1 MGHGAMGLS
10 TREVQLIEALLRH
23 PDGLT
28 AGDIADQLSVSART
42 VHRDLQAA
50 SDFVDS
56 HGLTLV
62 RQAGRGISVEGTTEA
77 REQALEALRDVRSSE
92 LTSEERQVSLL
103 RMLLA
108 SDQPIK
114 LRALASRLEVS
125 VGTVSRDL
133 DEVEDWLTDFRLS
146 LLRRRGYGVE
156 VLGKEDDRRRAMSRV
171 ILQNLDEAAFLSL
184 PQEPGESA
192 GRAAD
197 HIADRLLGLIDEDR
211 LREVEDLTGAAV
223 ERLPYAIADG
233 AFVHLC
239 VHFALVVE
247 RLLQGEEIEMDEDI
261 LQRLRKTDEYGHAQS
276 LAQAIKEEFR
286 IDVPEGE
293 VAYMT
298 MHLRGTKLREDDT
311 LERYFESSDLEV
323 ASRVK
328 ALIRYVAEQT
338 GVSLAGD
345 SSLYTG
351 LLAHIERSIHRLR
364 ENMGI
369 YNPLLAEIKQDY
381 PALFDLVNQGMNKVF
396 MDEKIPEEEVGFVA
410 MHFGAALDRRQANF
424 PQHVLIICPS
434 GIGSSKILVSKLET
448 AFPQIQ
454 QIRHASFFELER
466 LDTDDFDLI
475 VSTVSLSMPEETYV
489 QVQPFLSDDEVEK
502 IRDYLREKSLNAGLA
517 NRAVS
522 ESREGSGGG
531 QAGFYQ
537 MVETTQVI
545 GELIEDV
552 FLERHEATSSV
563 PEAVCWVCGS
573 LAGRGLVS
581 EPGPLEAALLSRL
594 ELGGVGIPAT
604 TLALFHAREASVVRP
619 AFSVHEF
626 DEPLEIEG
634 MDGATMRA
642 SRILLM
648 IAPLNLSAIA
658 LEAISEISVA
668 MVEQP
673 EAREVFESGSD
684 DQIVTGLQSIFANY
698 LQDKLS

>member
-1 MGHGAMGLS
+1 VGFS
-10 TREVQLIEALLRH
+10 TREIQVIEVLLRH
-23 PDGLT
+23 PEGLT
-28 AGDIADQLSVSART
+28 AGDIADRLNVSART
-42 VHRDLQAA
+42 VHRDLQAT
-50 SDFVDS
+50 SDFLGS

-62 RQAGRGISVEGTTEA
+62 RQAGRGMSIEGTSEA
-77 REQALEALRDVRSSE
+77 REQVLEALRDVRSSE
-92 LTSEERQVSLL
+92 LTSEERQASLL
-103 RMLLA
+103 RTLLA

-133 DEVEDWLTDFRLS
+133 DEVEDWLADFRLS

-156 VLGKEDDRRRAMSRV
+156 VLGKEGDRRRAMSRV
-171 ILQNLDEAAFLSL
+171 ILQNLDEAAFLSF
-184 PQEPGESA
+184 PQESGESA
-192 GRAAD
+192 GRDAD
-197 HIADRLLGLIDEDR
+197 HIADRLLSLIDEDR
-211 LREVEDLTGAAV
+211 LREVEDLTRAVV
-223 ERLPYAIADG
+223 ERLPYAIADN
-233 AFVHLC
+233 AFVRLC
-239 VHFALVVE
+239 VHFALMVE
-247 RLLQGEEIEMDEDI
+247 RLLQGEEIEMGEDI

-276 LAQAIKEEFR
+276 LAQAIKENFH

-293 VAYMT
+293 VVYMT
-298 MHLRGTKLREDDT
+298 MHLRGTKLRQDDT

-328 ALIRYVAEQT
+328 ALIRYVEEQT
-338 GVSLAGD
+338 GIALAGD

-351 LLAHIERSIHRLR
+351 LLAHIERAIHRLR
-364 ENMGI
+364 ENMDI
-369 YNPLLAEIKQDY
+369 YNPLLSEIKQDY
-381 PALFDLVNQGMNKVF
+381 PALFDLVDQGMNKVF
-396 MDEKIPEEEVGFVA
+396 MDEKIPEEEIGFVA

-434 GIGSSKILVSKLET
+434 GIGSSKMLVSKLET

-466 LDTDDFDLI
+466 LDTDEFDLI

-489 QVQPFLSDDEVEK
+489 QVQPFLSEDEVEK
-502 IRDYLREKSLNAGLA
+502 IRDHLREKSLNAGLA

-522 ESREGSGGG
+522 ESVETSGAG

-537 MVETTQVI
+537 MVEATQI
-545 GELIEDV
+545 IAELIEDV

-563 PEAVCWVCGS
+563 PEAVSQICGS

-581 EPGPLEAALLSRL
+581 EAGPLEAALLSRL
-594 ELGGVGIPAT
+594 ELGGVGIPGTA
-604 TLALFHAREASVVRP
+604 LALFHAREAAVVRP
-619 AFSVHEF
+619 AFSVHGF

-634 MDGATMRA
+634 MDGATMQAR
-642 SRILLM
+642 RVLLM
-648 IAPLNLSAIA
+648 IAPQNLSPVA

-673 EAREVFESGSD
+673 EAREVFEDGSD
-684 DQIVTGLQSIFANY
+684 EQVVTVLQSIFSNY

>member
-1 MGHGAMGLS
+1 VGFS
-10 TREVQLIEALLRH
+10 TREIQVIEVLLRH
-23 PDGLT
+23 PEGLT
-28 AGDIADQLSVSART
+28 AGDIADRLNVSART
-42 VHRDLQAA
+42 VHRDLQAT
-50 SDFVDS
+50 SDFLGS

-62 RQAGRGISVEGTTEA
+62 RQAGRGMSIKGTSEA
-77 REQALEALRDVRSSE
+77 REQVLEALRDVRSSE
-92 LTSEERQVSLL
+92 LTSEERQASLL
-103 RMLLA
+103 RTLLA

-133 DEVEDWLTDFRLS
+133 DEVEDWLADFRLS

-156 VLGKEDDRRRAMSRV
+156 VLGKEGDRRRAMSRV
-171 ILQNLDEAAFLSL
+171 ILQNLDEAAFLSF
-184 PQEPGESA
+184 PQESGESA
-192 GRAAD
+192 GRDAD
-197 HIADRLLGLIDEDR
+197 HIADRLLSLIDEDR
-211 LREVEDLTGAAV
+211 LREVEDLTRAVV
-223 ERLPYAIADG
+223 ERLPYAIADN
-233 AFVHLC
+233 AFVRLC
-239 VHFALVVE
+239 VHFALMVE
-247 RLLQGEEIEMDEDI
+247 RLLQGEEIEMGEDI

-276 LAQAIKEEFR
+276 LAQAIKENFH

-293 VAYMT
+293 VVYMT
-298 MHLRGTKLREDDT
+298 MHLRGTKLRQDDT
-311 LERYFESSDLEV
+311 LEHYFESSDLEV

-328 ALIRYVAEQT
+328 ALIRYVEEQT
-338 GVSLAGD
+338 GMALAGD

-351 LLAHIERSIHRLR
+351 LLAHIERAIHRLR
-364 ENMGI
+364 ENMDI
-369 YNPLLAEIKQDY
+369 YNPLLSEIKQDY
-381 PALFDLVNQGMNKVF
+381 PALFDLVDQGMNKVF
-396 MDEKIPEEEVGFVA
+396 VDEKIPEEEVGFVA

-434 GIGSSKILVSKLET
+434 GIGSSKMLVSKLET

-466 LDTDDFDLI
+466 LDTDEFDLI

-489 QVQPFLSDDEVEK
+489 QVQPFLSEDEVEK
-502 IRDYLREKSLNAGLA
+502 IRDHLREKSLDAGLA

-522 ESREGSGGG
+522 ESREVSGGG

-537 MVETTQVI
+537 MVEATQI
-545 GELIEDV
+545 IAELIEDV

-563 PEAVCWVCGS
+563 PEAVGRICGS

-581 EPGPLEAALLSRL
+581 EPGPLEVALLSRL

-604 TLALFHAREASVVRP
+604 ALALFHAREAAVVRP

-634 MDGATMRA
+634 MDGATMQA
-642 SRILLM
+642 HRILLM
-648 IAPLNLSAIA
+648 IAPQNLSPVA

-673 EAREVFESGSD
+673 EAREVFEDGSD
-684 DQIVTGLQSIFANY
+684 EQVVTVLQSIFAHY

>member
-1 MGHGAMGLS
+1 LV
-10 TREVQLIEALLRH
+10 EVLLRH

-50 SDFVDS
+50 SDFFDS

-62 RQAGRGISVEGTTEA
+62 RQAGRGISVKGTPET
-77 REQALEALRDVRSSE
+77 REQVLEALQDVRSSE

-103 RMLLA
+103 RTLLA

-125 VGTVSRDL
+125 VRTVSRDL
-133 DEVEDWLTDFRLS
+133 DEVEDWLADFRLS

-156 VLGKEDDRRRAMSRV
+156 VLGKEGDRRRAMSRV
-171 ILQNLDEAAFLSL
+171 ILQNLDESAFLSL

-197 HIADRLLGLIDEDR
+197 RIADRLLGFIDEDR
-211 LREVEDLTGAAV
+211 LRKVEDLTGAAV

-233 AFVHLC
+233 AFVRLC

-247 RLLQGEEIEMDEDI
+247 RLLQGGEIEMGEDI
-261 LQRLRKTDEYGHAQS
+261 LQRLRKTDEYGYAQS

-311 LERYFESSDLEV
+311 LELYFESSDLEV

-328 ALIRYVAEQT
+328 AVIHYVEEQT
-338 GVSLAGD
+338 GVALAGD

-351 LLAHIERSIHRLR
+351 LLAHLERAIHRLQ
-364 ENMGI
+364 ENMDI
-369 YNPLLAEIKQDY
+369 YNPLLSEIKQDY

-410 MHFGAALDRRQANF
+410 MHFGAALDRRQTNF

-434 GIGSSKILVSKLET
+434 GIGSSKMLVSKLET

-466 LDTDDFDLI
+466 LDTDEFDLI
-475 VSTVSLSMPEETYV
+475 VSTVSLSSMPEETYV
-489 QVQPFLSDDEVEK
+489 QVQPFLSEDEVEK

-522 ESREGSGGG
+522 ESREVSGGG

-537 MVETTQVI
+537 MAEATQI
-545 GELIEDV
+545 IAELIEDV

-563 PEAVCWVCGS
+563 PEAVGRICGS

-594 ELGGVGIPAT
+594 ELGGVGIPETA
-604 TLALFHAREASVVRP
+604 LALFHAREASVLRP

-626 DEPLEIEG
+626 DEPLQIEG
-634 MDGATMRA
+634 MDGEMMQVR
-642 SRILLM
+642 RILLM
-648 IAPLNLSAIA
+648 IAPQNLSPVA

-673 EAREVFESGSD
+673 EVREVFEGGSD
-684 DQIVTGLQSIFANY
+684 EQVVTVLQSIFTNY
-698 LQDKLS
+698 LQDKLA

>member
-1 MGHGAMGLS
+1 MEHGATGLS
-10 TREVQLIEALLRH
+10 TREVRLVEVLLRH

-42 VHRDLQAA
+42 IHRDLQAA
-50 SDFVDS
+50 SDFLDS

-62 RQAGRGISVEGTTEA
+62 RQSGRGISVEGTAEA
-77 REQALEALRDVRSSE
+77 REQVLEALQDVRSSE
-92 LTSEERQVSLL
+92 LTSEERHVSLL
-103 RMLLA
+103 RTLLA

-133 DEVEDWLTDFRLS
+133 DEVEDWLADFRLS

-156 VLGKEDDRRRAMSRV
+156 VLGKEGDRRRAMSRV

-192 GRAAD
+192 GKAAD
-197 HIADRLLGLIDEDR
+197 HIADRLMGLIDEDR

-223 ERLPYAIADG
+223 ERLPYAIADS
-233 AFVHLC
+233 AFVRLC
-239 VHFALVVE
+239 VHFALMVE
-247 RLLQGEEIEMDEDI
+247 RLLQGEKIEMGEDI
-261 LQRLRKTDEYGHAQS
+261 LQRLRKTDEYGNAQS
-276 LAQAIKEEFR
+276 LAQAIEENFR

-293 VAYMT
+293 VAFMT
-298 MHLRGTKLREDDT
+298 MHLRGTKLRQDDT

-328 ALIRYVAEQT
+328 ALIRYVEEQT
-338 GVSLAGD
+338 GMALAGD

-351 LLAHIERSIHRLR
+351 LLAHIERAIHRLQ

-369 YNPLLAEIKQDY
+369 YNPLLSEIKQDY

-396 MDEKIPEEEVGFVA
+396 MEEKIPEEEVGFVA
-410 MHFGAALDRRQANF
+410 MHLGAALDRRQANF

-434 GIGSSKILVSKLET
+434 GIGSSKMLVSKLET

-466 LDTDDFDLI
+466 LDAGEFDLI

-489 QVQPFLSDDEVEK
+489 QVQPFLSEEEVEK
-502 IRDYLREKSLNAGLA
+502 IRNHLREKSLDAGLA

-522 ESREGSGGG
+522 ESRAVSGGG

-537 MVETTQVI
+537 MLEATQTI
-545 GELIEDV
+545 AELVEDV
-552 FLERHEATSSV
+552 FLERHEATSSLH
-563 PEAVCWVCGS
+563 EAVCWMCGS

-594 ELGGVGIPAT
+594 ELGGVGIPGTA
-604 TLALFHAREASVVRP
+604 LALFHAREATVVRP

-634 MDGATMRA
+634 MDGETMRA
-642 SRILLM
+642 RRILLM
-648 IAPLNLSAIA
+648 IAPQNLSPVA
-658 LEAISEISVA
+658 LEAVSEISAA

-673 EAREVFESGSD
+673 EAREVFEEGSQ
-684 DQIVTGLQSIFANY
+684 DQVVAVLQSIFANF
-698 LQDKLS
+698 LQEKLS